1 MTDQSLEGF
10 YRTRFIPRAHR
21 IGRATLLVAMV
32 LCLVPALYLSF
43 GLGAFPGIGPIVT
56 GFLAI
61 LAFVGVIWIVEPISY
76 FPVLGVCGTYM
87 SFLSGNIG
95 NMRMPVVISCQKAV
109 DAEAGSRKAE
119 VAAVIGIAVS
129 VLVNLVFLVALVVIG
144 GAIID
149 LLPAPVATAV
159 KDYTLP
165 ALYGAVLVMFASSAT
180 RRNALTGLLA
190 GLAIFLSPIP
200 ELFGSA
206 AAGILAIAASVALNT
221 GKRRPLGE
229 GQAA

>member
-1 MTDQSLEGF
+1 MTEQTLEGF

-21 IGRATLLVAMV
+21 IGRVTLLVAMV
-32 LCLVPALYLSF
+32 VCLLPALYLSF
-43 GLGAFPGIGPIVT
+43 VLGAYPGTGVILT

-61 LAFVGVIWIVEPISY
+61 AAFVGIMWVVEPISY

-119 VAAVIGIAVS
+119 VAAVVGIAVS

-144 GAIID
+144 AALIEV
-149 LLPAPVATAV
+149 LPGPVAQAV

-165 ALYGAVLVMFASSAT
+165 ALYGAVLVMFMSSAT
-180 RRNALTGLLA
+180 RRNALTGVLV
-190 GLAIFLSPIP
+190 GLAVF
-200 ELFGSA
+200 
-206 AAGILAIAASVALNT
+206 
-221 GKRRPLGE
+221 RRLE
-229 GQAA
+229 RAVLKEI